1 MQNIGDTDKSVN
13 QLNSFLRGEISS
25 VETYR
30 QALDRIQ
37 DQRVRNE
44 LQNLLRSHQE
54 RCDLLRARI
63 VELGGT
69 PDKSSGLWGTFA
81 KLVEGAGKMFG
92 VGPAL
97 TALQQGEDHGLND
110 YRRDLSDLDPQSQ
123 ELIRSRILP
132 EQERTCRAITN
143 LQQTVP
149 A

>member
-1 MQNIGDTDKSVN
+1 MNTGNTNKAVEH
-13 QLNSFLRGEISS
+13 LNSFLRGEISS

-37 DQRVRNE
+37 DARVRNE

-54 RCDLLRARI
+54 RCDLLRQRI
-63 VELGGT
+63 VELAGT
-69 PDKSSGLWGTFA
+69 PATSSGAWGAFA
-81 KLVEGAGKMFG
+81 KLIEGAGKVFG

-97 TALQQGEDHGLND
+97 AALKEGEEHGLKD

-132 EQERTCRAITN
+132 EQERTCRAMTN
-143 LQQTVP
+143 LQTTVP

>member
-1 MQNIGDTDKSVN
+1 MATMDKAID

-30 QALDRIQ
+30 QACDKIQ
-37 DQRVRNE
+37 DMRVRGE
-44 LQNLLRSHQE
+44 LQNLMRSHQE

-63 VELGGT
+63 VELNGNPT
-69 PDKSSGLWGTFA
+69 ESSGAWGSFA
-81 KLVEGAGKMFG
+81 KMVQGGAQAFG

-97 TALQQGEDHGLND
+97 KVLQEGEEHGLND
-110 YRRDLSDLDPQSQ
+110 YQRDLNDLDPQSQ
-123 ELIRSRILP
+123 NLVRNRILP
-132 EQERTCRAITN
+132 EQQRSCQVITR